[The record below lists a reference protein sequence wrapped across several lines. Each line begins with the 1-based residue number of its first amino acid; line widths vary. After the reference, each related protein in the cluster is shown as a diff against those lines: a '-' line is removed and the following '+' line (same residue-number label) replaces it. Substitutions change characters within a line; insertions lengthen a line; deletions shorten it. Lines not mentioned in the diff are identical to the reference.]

1 MSKTNYVIVGKFA
14 STYGVQG
21 WLKVVSYTESTSD
34 IAEYTPWF
42 LEESGSFRPVEV
54 TEVREY
60 GKGLIAKLVGYDS
73 PEKARFLTGKKI
85 AILRSELP
93 VLDKNEYYWSDL
105 EGLTV
110 VNQDGVNL
118 GQIVYLIETGSNDVL
133 VVKGEREHAIPYL
146 PNDVIKSIDLENKIM
161 RVDWELL

>member
-1 MSKTNYVIVGKFA
+1 MNKTDYVIVGKIA

-21 WLKVVSYTESTSD
+21 WLKVVSYTESTCD
-34 IAEYTPWF
+34 IAEYIPWYI
-42 LEESGSFRPVEV
+42 EEDGNFKPIDV

-60 GKGLIAKLVGYDS
+60 GKGIIVKFVGYDS
-73 PEKARFLTGKKI
+73 PEKSRLLTGKKI
-85 AILRSELP
+85 AILRSQLP
-93 VLDKNEYYWSDL
+93 VLDEHEYYWSDL

-110 VNQDGVNL
+110 INQNGVNL

-133 VVKGEREHAIPYL
+133 VVKGETEHAIPYL

-161 RVDWELL
+161 RVDWELI